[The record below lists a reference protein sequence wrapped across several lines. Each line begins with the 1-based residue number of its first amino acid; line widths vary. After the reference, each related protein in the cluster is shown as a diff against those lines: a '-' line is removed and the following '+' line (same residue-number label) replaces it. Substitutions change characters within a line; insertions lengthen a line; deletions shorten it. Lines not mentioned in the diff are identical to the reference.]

1 MTSNT
6 TEDENG
12 NVEAQLEDQH
22 NEVILPPYQ
31 RGIKVDDDMEMLSPG
46 TDMPDSFSLSFGSEE
61 SEALSPR
68 DHMTD
73 ISNNFFD

>member
-1 MTSNT
+1 
-6 TEDENG
+6 
-12 NVEAQLEDQH
+12 
-22 NEVILPPYQ
+22 LPPYQ
-31 RGIKVDDDMEMLSPG
+31 RGIKVADDMEMLSPG

>member
-1 MTSNT
+1 MTSIT
-6 TEDENG
+6 TGDENR

-31 RGIKVDDDMEMLSPG
+31 RGIKVDDDMKMLSPG
-46 TDMPDSFSLSFGSEE
+46 TDIPDSFSLSFGSEE

-73 ISNNFFD
+73 ISNNLFD